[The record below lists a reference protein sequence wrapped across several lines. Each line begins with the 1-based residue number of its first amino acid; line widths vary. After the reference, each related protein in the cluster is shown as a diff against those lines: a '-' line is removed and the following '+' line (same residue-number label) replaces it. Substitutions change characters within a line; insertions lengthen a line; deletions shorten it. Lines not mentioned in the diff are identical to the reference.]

1 MPREGAAGQGVHM
14 SPSEAN
20 GHSRREFLIRAGVIG
35 AAMVF
40 IDVGD
45 LVFASTPAEGAAL
58 SPVALGPL
66 FDALARDTISGLVAF
81 VVPGPDAYSVA
92 QGVSD
97 TAPGGLAADGVGF
110 MLNALDNFFPVP
122 QEPLRLLAQSLV
134 TGINGNLPNNV
145 PLLTELP
152 GLAEQLDLAL
162 AVILSPADNLP
173 LSLPVALLLNFLA
186 TLVNPAAVH
195 GTFISP
201 FARLDFAEK
210 TKAFALLEGE
220 ASTVA
225 ALLDNNLP
233 EPLKDTLSGL
243 LEFLG
248 GALVE
253 FAAFGSFS
261 EFGVFDPT
269 TKALVGTPVGWQLS
283 QYMASAPNQRPVEG
297 WDEFKGYLGG
307 ISKVSE

>member
-1 MPREGAAGQGVHM
+1 M
-14 SPSEAN
+14 SPSEAQ

-40 IDVGD
+40 IDVGE
-45 LVFASTPAEGAAL
+45 LEFASSSAEGAAL
-58 SPVALGPL
+58 SPTALAPL
-66 FDALARDTISGLVAF
+66 FEALATDTISGLVAF

-97 TAPGGLAADGVGF
+97 AAPGGLAADGVAF
-110 MLNALDNFFPVP
+110 MLNALDNFYPVP

-134 TGINGNLPNNV
+134 TGINANLPTAL
-145 PLLTELP
+145 PLVSELP

-162 AVILSPADNLP
+162 AAILSPADNLP

-186 TLVNPAAVH
+186 TLVNPAAVN
-195 GTFISP
+195 GIFLSP
-201 FARLDFAEK
+201 FSRLDFTEK
-210 TKAFALLEGE
+210 TQAFALLEGE
-220 ASTVA
+220 ASMVA
-225 ALLDNNLP
+225 GVLDANLT

-243 LEFLG
+243 LEFLA

-261 EFGVFDPT
+261 EFGMFDSST
-269 TKALVGTPVGWQLS
+269 NALNGTPVGWQLT
-283 QYMASAPNQRPVEG
+283 QYLALAPNQRPVEN

-307 ISKVSE
+307 ISQVSE

>member
-1 MPREGAAGQGVHM
+1 V
-14 SPSEAN
+14 SPSEPQ
-20 GHSRREFLIRAGVIG
+20 GHSRRQFLIRAGVIG
-35 AAMVF
+35 AAMVLAEA
-40 IDVGD
+40 GE
-45 LVFASTPAEGAAL
+45 LEFASSSADGAVL
-58 SPVALGPL
+58 SP
-66 FDALARDTISGLVAF
+66 FALAPVFDILATDTINGLVAF

-134 TGINGNLPNNV
+134 TGINANLPAAL
-145 PLLTELP
+145 PLVSELP
-152 GLAEQLDLAL
+152 GLAKQLDLAL
-162 AVILSPADNLP
+162 AAILSPADNLP

-186 TLVNPAAVH
+186 TLVNPAAVN
-195 GTFISP
+195 GVFLSP
-201 FARLDFAEK
+201 FSRLNFTEK
-210 TKAFALLEGE
+210 TQAFALLEGE

-225 ALLDNNLP
+225 GLLDGNLS

-243 LEFLG
+243 FEFLA

-253 FAAFGSFS
+253 FSAFGSFN
-261 EFGVFDPT
+261 EFGVFDPAT
-269 TKALVGTPVGWQLS
+269 QGLKATPVGWQLT
-283 QYMASAPNQRPVEG
+283 QYMALAPNQRPVEG

-307 ISKVSE
+307 ITQVSE